1 MRSRQQQTGASRWVT
16 SSVVIRDMSA
26 IVRRSVICILVV
38 LLAACASTS
47 NAPIARSGTYVVKKG
62 DTLYSIGKRYNRNT
76 RDLVA
81 WNKLSSASQ
90 IEVGQVL
97 VLNPPAGSRR
107 STTPAQTP
115 RRSTPAPAPAPTPSK
130 AAKERAIAAANAEN
144 INWMWPAT
152 GKRTNS
158 TDRNKKGVDIIGTSG
173 QPILASAAG
182 RVIYAGRGIRGY
194 GDMVIVKHS
203 NAWLSVYAHNKTLSV
218 KEGQNVK
225 RGEKIAEMGNTD
237 SPNVKLYFELRRNG
251 DPLNPTTVLPK

>member
-1 MRSRQQQTGASRWVT
+1 LAGIKECVACLRIG
-16 SSVVIRDMSA
+16 VIAALIM
-26 IVRRSVICILVV
+26 V
-38 LLAACASTS
+38 LAACASSS
-47 NAPIARSGTYVVKKG
+47 NAPIARAGTYTVKKG

-81 WNKLSSASQ
+81 WNKLPSASQ

-97 VLNPPAGSRR
+97 VLNAPAGMR
-107 STTPAQTP
+107 STAPATRAPATTRAPAKTAPKPAPAQTK
-115 RRSTPAPAPAPTPSK
+115 T
-130 AAKERAIAAANAEN
+130 AKDRAIVAANAEN

-152 GKRTNS
+152 GTRRNS
-158 TDRNKKGVDIIGTSG
+158 SDKNKKGVDIVGTSG
-173 QPILASAAG
+173 QPIMSAAAG
-182 RVIYAGRGIRGY
+182 KVIYSGRGIRGY

-203 NAWLSVYAHNKTLSV
+203 NAWLSVYAHNKTLLV

-251 DPLNPTTVLPK
+251 DPLNPTAMMPK